1 MLRQLKINELTQK
14 INKYKQDLAT
24 GLVKSY
30 VEKLTK
36 HTFPEWD
43 RYVKSSDALY
53 KEADV
58 PFTHNEVTYTYDILL
73 QLEKRYMY
81 IHRHINTYN
90 KDYNEVRICVSE
102 SLSVELSEIEDIF
115 YNKCSYISSTFK
127 DDLFSIDKRYDSKK
141 LLDRLQGN
149 GLSAL
154 EKKIIYGICA
164 YGHRIKDVDAY
175 FAQPEVDEKEEPVTE
190 SEPESEE
197 EEESETEEDSELE

>member
-1 MLRQLKINELTQK
+1 MLRQIKINELNQK

-24 GLVKSY
+24 GQVKSY
-30 VEKLTK
+30 VDKLTK

-43 RYVKSSDALY
+43 RCVKSADALY
-53 KEADV
+53 KKADV

-90 KDYNEVRICVSE
+90 PDYNEVRICISE
-102 SLSVELSEIEDIF
+102 NLSVELSEIEDIF

-127 DDLFSIDKRYDSKK
+127 DDLFSIDKRYDSDE
-141 LLDRLQGN
+141 LLNMLQGH
-149 GLSAL
+149 GLSAF

-164 YGHRIKDVDAY
+164 YGTKIKDIDTY
-175 FAQPEVDEKEEPVTE
+175 FASPDVDEKEEPE
-190 SEPESEE
+190 SDSE
-197 EEESETEEDSELE
+197 EEESEAEEDSESEQ

>member
-1 MLRQLKINELTQK
+1 MLRQLKINELNRK
-14 INKYKQDLAT
+14 INKYKQDLAA
-24 GLVKSY
+24 GQVKSY

-127 DDLFSIDKRYDSKK
+127 DNLFSIDKRYDSDE
-141 LLDRLQGN
+141 LLDKLQGN
-149 GLSAL
+149 RLSAF

-164 YGHRIKDVDAY
+164 YGTKLEDIDTY
-175 FAQPEVDEKEEPVTE
+175 FARPDVDEKEEPK
-190 SEPESEE
+190 SEV
-197 EEESETEEDSELE
+197 EEESEAGDDSESEQ

>member
-1 MLRQLKINELTQK
+1 MLRQIKINELNKK
-14 INKYKQDLAT
+14 INQYKEDLYA
-24 GLVKSY
+24 GIVESY
-30 VEKLTK
+30 VEELTK
-36 HTFPEWD
+36 YTFPEWD
-43 RYVKSSDALY
+43 QYVKSADALY

-90 KDYNEVRICVSE
+90 ADYNEVRICISE
-102 SLSVELSEIEDIF
+102 NLNVELSEIEDIF

-127 DDLFSIDKRYDSKK
+127 DALFSIDKRYDSDE
-141 LLDRLQGN
+141 LLNMLQGH
-149 GLSAL
+149 GLSAF

-164 YGHRIKDVDAY
+164 YGTKIEDVDAY
-175 FAQPEVDEKEEPVTE
+175 FAQPDVDDKEESVTE

-197 EEESETEEDSELE
+197 EEDSETEEDSELE